1 MSSSV
6 SELWEQPVACLDMAG
21 TTVSDGGAV
30 NAAFQ
35 AGLDVGG
42 IDADHP
48 RRAAAMAY
56 VAETMGQSK
65 LEVFRH
71 ILGDDALAARAL
83 AGFEERW
90 DDLLA
95 GGVVTALPGAE
106 ASIARMRDEGWRVA
120 LLTGFSASVRDALID
135 HLGWGSLADMT
146 LCPAEAGRGRPWADM
161 VWEAARR
168 LGASSMAAVSV
179 VGDTP
184 SDMASGVRSGAGTV
198 VGVLTGHSTPQ
209 DLDLDGVAAVVASIR
224 EATDLILARRRGEE
238 DAPAPELEP

>member
-1 MSSSV
+1 MNRSG
-6 SELWEQPVACLDMAG
+6 SEDWVQPVVCLDMAG

-42 IDADHP
+42 IDSDHP
-48 RRAAAMAY
+48 GRAEAMAY

-71 ILGDDALAARAL
+71 ILGDDDAAARAL

-90 DDLLA
+90 DDLLS

-106 ASIARMRDEGWRVA
+106 ASIARLREQGWKVA
-120 LLTGFSASVRDALID
+120 LLTGFSVSVRDALID
-135 HLGWGSLADMT
+135 HLGWRSLADLA
-146 LCPAEAGRGRPWADM
+146 LCPAEAGRGRPWGDM

-168 LGASSMAAVSV
+168 LGASSMAAVAV

-184 SDMASGVRSGAGTV
+184 SDMVSGVRSGAGTV
-198 VGVLTGHSTPQ
+198 VGVLTGNSSRQ
-209 DLDLDGVAAVVASIR
+209 DLDIDGVTAVVASVR
-224 EATDLILARRRGEE
+224 EATELILTRRPR
-238 DAPAPELEP
+238 

>member
-1 MSSSV
+1 MSPAA
-6 SELWEQPVACLDMAG
+6 SEGWEQPVACLDMAG

-35 AGLDVGG
+35 AGLDAAG
-42 IDADHP
+42 IHADHP
-48 RRAAAMAY
+48 GRAAAMAY

-71 ILGDDALAARAL
+71 IVGDDDGAARAL

-90 DDLLA
+90 DDLLT

-106 ASIARMRDEGWRVA
+106 ASITGLREQGWKVA
-120 LLTGFSASVRDALID
+120 LLTGFSAAVRDALID
-135 HLGWGSLADMT
+135 HLGWRSLADLT

-161 VWEAARR
+161 VWESARR
-168 LGASSMAAVSV
+168 LGASSMAAVAV

-198 VGVLTGHSTPQ
+198 VGVLTGNSSRQ
-209 DLDLDGVAAVVASIR
+209 DLDLDGVVAVVASIR
-224 EATDLILARRRGEE
+224 EASDLILARRPR
-238 DAPAPELEP
+238 

>member
-1 MSSSV
+1 MSPSSSD
-6 SELWEQPVACLDMAG
+6 LWEQPVACLDMAG

-35 AGLDVGG
+35 AGLDAGG
-42 IDADHP
+42 IGADHP
-48 RRAAAMAY
+48 GRAAAMAY

-71 ILGDDALAARAL
+71 ILGDDDAADRAL
-83 AGFEERW
+83 AGFEQRW
-90 DDLLA
+90 DELLI

-106 ASIARMRDEGWRVA
+106 DSIARLRERGWRVA

-135 HLGWGSLADMT
+135 HLGWKSLADLT
-146 LCPAEAGRGRPWADM
+146 LCPAEAGRGRPWGDM

-168 LGASSMAAVSV
+168 LEASSMAAVAV

-184 SDMASGVRSGAGTV
+184 SDMASGLRSGAGTV
-198 VGVLTGHSTPQ
+198 VGVLTGNSSRQ
-209 DLDLDGVAAVVASIR
+209 ELDLEGVAAVVTSIQ
-224 EATDLILARRRGEE
+224 EATDLILARRRR
-238 DAPAPELEP
+238 